1 MKTLKTSV
9 PLLNA
14 MVAFEAAARS
24 GGLTAAADELNIAQ
38 SAVSRHVTN
47 LERQL
52 KVALFIR
59 KGNRLV
65 LTDAGANLA
74 EAIRDGLGTIR
85 QTVERIQ
92 ASRRDTFIVGC
103 AYDLQQ
109 MWLMPRFD
117 IVASR
122 VTTSQV
128 ILMTSYNYSDFDNP
142 NVAISLRFGRPEDWP
157 DLVATKLFDGEWFP
171 VCSPGFL
178 ERYPALASRD
188 PSAFLEVPL
197 LHSTTQPEAIDSWES
212 WIGIDGKLDGPRFT
226 NYLSMIH
233 ETIAGR
239 GAALAWSGF
248 IEEQLRLGQ
257 VVRLTS
263 ISRRHGNSFYIVTG
277 RTISSVA
284 REVVNALVDSVANQ
298 VTQP

>member
-14 MVAFEAAARS
+14 IVAFEAAARN
-24 GGLTAAADELNIAQ
+24 GGLTSAADELNIAQ

-52 KVALFIR
+52 KVTLFIR

-65 LTDAGANLA
+65 LTDAGTNLA
-74 EAIRDGLGTIR
+74 EAIRDGLGTI
-85 QTVERIQ
+85 VERIQ
-92 ASRRDTFIVGC
+92 ASDRDTFIVGC

-128 ILMTSYNYSDFDNP
+128 MLMTSYNYSDFDQP
-142 NVAISLRFGRPEDWP
+142 DVALSLRFGRPEDWP

-178 ERYPALASRD
+178 DRYPALMSGD
-188 PSAFLEVPL
+188 PSAFLQVPL

-239 GAALAWSGF
+239 GAALAWIGF
-248 IEEQLRLGQ
+248 IEEHLRLGQ
-257 VVRLTS
+257 VVRLTPM
-263 ISRRHGNSFYIVTG
+263 SRRHHNSFYIVTG
-277 RTISSVA
+277 RKISPVT
-284 REVVNALVDSVANQ
+284 REVVKALVDSVADH
-298 VTQP
+298 VE